1 MIDFFHAYLDV
12 KQNPGMYR
20 QTELPDFC
28 REVRFP
34 YSSDLPC
41 FFSMFEMNS
50 RIWKGNDSKA
60 FYCDIKASQ
69 MCAFRGIIFEACAI
83 SCAVKDLRTDYSFAS
98 RKRLIM
104 QLHDCSVIPFR
115 LFYPKRCSKRLATKS
130 ALSLERA
137 VSVDFLCSICYN
149 SDIERYCQ
157 LQWSWFRC

>member
-1 MIDFFHAYLDV
+1 M
-12 KQNPGMYR
+12 PGNAGHFAHLYFLICYAF
-20 QTELPDFC
+20 TF
-28 REVRFP
+28 
-34 YSSDLPC
+34 
-41 FFSMFEMNS
+41 
-50 RIWKGNDSKA
+50 RIWKENDLKA
-60 FYCDIKASQ
+60 LWCDVKASQ
-69 MCAFRGIIFEACAI
+69 MCAFRGAIFEAYAI
-83 SCAVKDLRTDYSFAS
+83 SCAVKNLRTDYSFAS